1 MIRIGTSGWD
11 YPHWNARFYPPGLP
25 HAERLRF
32 YARHFDTVEINRSY
46 YRLPTR
52 EQFAA
57 WRAEVAGRGNFDF
70 AVKAS
75 RYITHL
81 KKLRGVEDAIARLVE
96 AASGLG
102 ADLGPYLYQLPPR
115 WRADPDR
122 LATFAALLPRDAR
135 NAVEFRDPSWY
146 TPRVLEIL
154 RDHDCALVVAVGGAL
169 STPLDLPPVGPF
181 RYIRFHSGQHGIG
194 LSDEDL
200 AYWSGRIATDAAAGP
215 DVYAYFN
222 NDPEGYAVRDA
233 TALLRLLAAGPARP
247 LVEQGS
253 AV

>member
-1 MIRIGTSGWD
+1 MIRVGTSGWD
-11 YPHWNARFYPPGLP
+11 YPHWNARFYPPDLP

-32 YARHFDTVEINRSY
+32 YAERFDTVEINRSY
-46 YRLPTR
+46 YRLPSR

-57 WRAEVAGRGNFDF
+57 WRAEVEGRDFVF

-81 KKLRGVEDAIARLVE
+81 KKLRDVEEALARLVD

-102 ADLGPYLYQLPPR
+102 AGLGPYLFQLPPR
-115 WRADPDR
+115 WHADPDR
-122 LATFAALLPRDAR
+122 LAAFANLLPRDAR
-135 NAVEFRDPSWY
+135 NAFEFRDPSWY
-146 TPRVLEIL
+146 TPRVLDIL
-154 RDHDCALVVAVGGAL
+154 HAHGCALVVAVGGAL
-169 STPLDLPPVGPF
+169 STPLDLALVGPF

-194 LSDEDL
+194 LSAEEL
-200 AYWSGRIATDAAAGP
+200 AYWSGRIAADATAGR

-233 TALLRLLAAGPARP
+233 AALLRLLAAGPARA
-247 LVEQGS
+247 LVAANGT
-253 AV
+253 V